1 MTWEKKK
8 DNSMSLIAKPVVVKQ
23 ENNNS
28 LLSFHP
34 LLANY
39 DMYHHNV

>member
-1 MTWEKKK
+1 
-8 DNSMSLIAKPVVVKQ
+8 MSLIAKPVVVKQ
-23 ENNNS
+23 QNNTY

-39 DMYHHNV
+39 EIYENIL